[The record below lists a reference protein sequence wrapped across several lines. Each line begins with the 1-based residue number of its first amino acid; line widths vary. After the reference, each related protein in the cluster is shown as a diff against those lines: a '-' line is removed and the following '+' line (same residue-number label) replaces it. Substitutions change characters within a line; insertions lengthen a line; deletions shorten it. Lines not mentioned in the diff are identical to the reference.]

1 MTSSVPG
8 WCEWWSFGVNSF
20 PWLAITAVCL
30 TSAVIFTM
38 PVSPADV
45 FARVAFYPTLFYT
58 YIMSQVSSRQ
68 WYNRIDQWVIIGAL
82 PVKSIAKQLVAQEGI
97 KGVVS
102 LTQEH
107 EMRDWIPSEEEWK
120 EMGVEQ
126 LKIPTIDFTGTPTQE
141 NIHKAV
147 KFIIGHRNLN
157 NSVYVH
163 CKAGRTRSAVVVAC
177 YLIHVNRW
185 TPEEAVEYIKTKR
198 PHIWLRDLQFKSL
211 AIFNDN
217 LKSTNR

>member
-45 FARVAFYPTLFYT
+45 FAR
-58 YIMSQVSSRQ
+58 
-68 WYNRIDQWVIIGAL
+68 
-82 PVKSIAKQLVAQEGI
+82 LVAQEGI